1 MNRVWGNP
9 HLLMYAGGLCLG
21 CGGTLMLLWIFDQ
34 IEGRPLLLTAFT
46 MTLISAYL
54 LERGFRLLVQS
65 HERVEALIEEL
76 HRKAST
82 PWAD

>member
-1 MNRVWGNP
+1 MNRAWSNP
-9 HLLMYAGGLCLG
+9 HLLMYTGGIFIG
-21 CGGTLMLLWIFDQ
+21 SGATLMLLWVFDQ

-46 MTLISAYL
+46 MTLISAFL